1 MKIDETGIYLDTTTT
16 AILTWLYTI
25 LALVS
30 AAVNQIDLM
39 NALIGASLITLMLW
53 ITPVI
58 YRATHTQKLNYPEKD
73 HKHL

>member
-39 NALIGASLITLMLW
+39 NA
-53 ITPVI
+53 
-58 YRATHTQKLNYPEKD
+58 
-73 HKHL
+73 